1 MWLSLLLGVTGL
13 RLLGKVDW
21 AIQEPGRVSPEGKS
35 TASFLQVPWA
45 LGLPWGSACL
55 LSRASCPLTLHPFS
69 LPPSPLA
76 PWSCNGGL
84 HKSRKFQAICS
95 IERLFVPKYHVAD
108 YSKHK
113 LQALS
118 NHSYGTRHFWFPK
131 MTASGVLLQLVVPPT
146 GVSDLKCT
154 QMHREMGIPSDQ
166 FRKGNRTGK
175 RGSTTHQINK
185 LRCSRPQK

>member
-1 MWLSLLLGVTGL
+1 MTLDETLGALLARLQRKGL
-13 RLLGKVDW
+13 ARWEV
-21 AIQEPGRVSPEGKS
+21 GRD
-35 TASFLQVPWA
+35 TYFL
-45 LGLPWGSACL
+45 
-55 LSRASCPLTLHPFS
+55 
-69 LPPSPLA
+69 
-76 PWSCNGGL
+76 CNGGL

-131 MTASGVLLQLVVPPT
+131 MTASGVLLQLVVAPT